1 MQKMQNG
8 QKWQEKG
15 KNEQK
20 VNRHNNDKM
29 YKKENIEKWTKL
41 TNMRKVHQGHE

>member
-1 MQKMQNG
+1 MAR
-8 QKWQEKG
+8 ER

-29 YKKENIEKWTKL
+29 YKKEKIEKLTKWTH
-41 TNMRKVHQGHE
+41 MRREQQGHK